1 MLKQLT
7 ILFWC
12 AIYGEVF
19 GYIIS
24 ALNGAPFNVFGY
36 IISALNGDPFNFVTS
51 GLIPMIAGWI
61 LINFVS
67 MFLKAPN
74 AKEEDKK

>member
-24 ALNGAPFNVFGY
+24 ALNGA
-36 IISALNGDPFNFVTS
+36 PFNFVTS

-74 AKEEDKK
+74 AKEEHKK

>member
-24 ALNGAPFNVFGY
+24 ALNGAPFN
-36 IISALNGDPFNFVTS
+36 FVTS
-51 GLIPMIAGWI
+51 ALFP
-61 LINFVS
+61 L
-67 MFLKAPN
+67 
-74 AKEEDKK
+74 